1 MRRSWLQQVLRR
13 GSCRGGSSRILIL
26 KLCLLK
32 VSSNCQVTP
41 LYRDIP
47 QLCQHFISVCLA
59 IDAHHPMI
67 NQPLLLKDP
76 VSCDLDYL
84 QLVVSVEH
92 SEAQLHLVRSWNS
105 NLDFFASRS
114 SSRLVLLL
122 RRFWRHCLL
131 FWQHWLWAR
140 PCSDWRLGQGCCCL
154 WHRCGGSCLRCRS
167 QALGA
172 FH

>member
-13 GSCRGGSSRILIL
+13 EFCRGGSSRILIL

-32 VSSNCQVTP
+32 VSSNSQVIL

-47 QLCQHFISVCLA
+47 QLCQHFIRVCLA

-84 QLVVSVEH
+84 QHVVSLEH

-122 RRFWRHCLL
+122 RRFWRHC
-131 FWQHWLWAR
+131 QHWLWAR
-140 PCSDWRLGQGCCCL
+140 PCFDLRLGQGCCCP
-154 WHRCGGSCLRCRS
+154 WQCFGDSCLLCRR